1 MDATSGP
8 PPRGGMCVGRHPEP
22 PGRTHRASTEPPSVC
37 RVDRTYRF
45 LTVRRFPPPPYP
57 PNDHHPLFLVT
68 AFHSRHALATSY
80 LGFGA
85 KPAFGATPA
94 APQQVSCGRCGLPAS
109 PHSLTLTAAHPQ
121 QTRSLSAF
129 SGGATG
135 GGFGAPAAQTPAFGA
150 ATGGFG
156 APQQPAMGAFVAGFV
171 GVPSPVDAAGAS
183 AATSST
189 SQPASR
195 PAKQPKFSFNFPA
208 SSPAAAAG
216 GGSHGKVRDGGST

>member
-1 MDATSGP
+1 
-8 PPRGGMCVGRHPEP
+8 
-22 PGRTHRASTEPPSVC
+22 
-37 RVDRTYRF
+37 
-45 LTVRRFPPPPYP
+45 
-57 PNDHHPLFLVT
+57 
-68 AFHSRHALATSY
+68 
-80 LGFGA
+80 
-85 KPAFGATPA
+85 
-94 APQQVSCGRCGLPAS
+94 LPAS

-129 SGGATG
+129 SGGATGGGFGAPAAQTPAFGATG

-189 SQPASR
+189 SQTASR
-195 PAKQPKFSFNFPA
+195 PAKQPKISFNFPA